1 MKQQVRKLEE
11 LFGSLTRTEIIRSSW
26 SEEHYR
32 KKTVLVFEDKKVV
45 LHIAHDLSAIERN
58 LSYMGLLASKELIPE
73 IYLLDNNSF
82 ATNYIEG
89 KIISSKDDASIED
102 IANLQRQIHH
112 QVPSAESFWNE
123 YFNQVLYSL
132 KREGVS
138 SIENL
143 PELYYS
149 SFALTHG
156 DFGLGNL
163 VEAEK
168 DLYAID
174 LEHFREGPVVF
185 DVIRPLLRI
194 CSDKD
199 EENRYLTTYGK
210 GSNIFSREEINSGK
224 IAFYVMQIYNRINK
238 GFVEEAK
245 SSISNLKKIMGD

>member
-1 MKQQVRKLEE
+1 MKQRLRKLEE
-11 LFGSLTRTEIIRSSW
+11 LFGSLIRKEKITFSW
-26 SEEHYR
+26 SDEHNR
-32 KKTVLVFEDKKVV
+32 EKTILVFEDKKIV
-45 LHIAHDLSAIERN
+45 LHTVNDLSGIKRN
-58 LSYMGLLASKELIPE
+58 LSHMSPLASKGLIPE
-73 IYLLDNNSF
+73 IYILDNNSF
-82 ATNYIEG
+82 ATNYVEG
-89 KIISSKDDASIED
+89 RIISSKSDASIDE

-132 KREGVS
+132 KREGVPY
-138 SIENL
+138 IENL

-168 DLYAID
+168 GLCAID

-185 DVIRPLLRI
+185 DVIRPLLKI
-194 CSDKD
+194 CSGEN

-245 SSISNLKKIMGD
+245 SSISNLKTTMGD